1 MDQSDLTRVEK
12 ILPGTAEEGSA
23 EEAQILRQRLR
34 LFFAIGLIAS
44 LIAAVADALGYK
56 RFEDIEWAGL
66 IAYYSYVLWAF
77 PAISLL
83 GIGVLSLRRWSV
95 HGLHWID
102 FAFVTG
108 YIFLITFS
116 SAVYSPTAPRVFAYS
131 ILLFAHAAIIPSRV
145 WVQTLL
151 GATISLGYPMGLWLV
166 HHLYPEV
173 RALWAARGGEEAF
186 RSFVVTR
193 FLDVFLL
200 SAISVLVTKTLYH
213 FRTRLSRAQA
223 LGNYILKGELGS
235 GGMGKVYRAKHAFLA
250 RPTAV
255 KVLAPRH
262 EDPKTALARFQQ
274 EVKLCCQLTHPN
286 TITIFDFGEGANHT
300 FFYAMELLQGVDLQ
314 RMVEKFGP
322 LPLHRTL
329 FLLQQICGSL
339 AEAHAMGIVHRDI
352 KPSNIFLAQRGG
364 LYDFVKVLDFGL
376 AQELRKT
383 AREASRNGAVFSGTP
398 RYTAPECLRGSAK
411 IDARADIYMLGSLSY
426 WLLTGHSPFEE
437 DSEEALMKD
446 HLNKTAAPP
455 SERLGAALPKEM
467 DELILR
473 CLEKNPEDRFQDIG
487 ELLRALRKV
496 PQGATWSFEAAE
508 AWWRENLPEYCTAEK
523 IPT

>member
-1 MDQSDLTRVEK
+1 MNRSDLTRVEK

-34 LFFAIGLIAS
+34 LFFAIGFIAS
-44 LIAAVADALGYK
+44 LIAAIADALGFK

-66 IAYYSYVLWAF
+66 ISYYSYVLWAF
-77 PAISLL
+77 PAVSLL
-83 GIGVLSLRRWSV
+83 GIALLSLRRWTV

-102 FAFVTG
+102 FAFVAG
-108 YIFLITFS
+108 YILLITFS
-116 SAVYSPTAPRVFAYS
+116 SSVYSPTAPRVFAYS
-131 ILLFAHAAIIPSRV
+131 ILLFAHAAIIPSHV

-151 GATISLGYPMGLWLV
+151 GATVSLGYPLGLWLV
-166 HHLYPEV
+166 YHRFPEV
-173 RALWAARGGEEAF
+173 RALWEARGGTEAF

-213 FRTRLSRAQA
+213 FRARLSRAQA
-223 LGNYILKGELGS
+223 LGNYLLKGELGS

-262 EDPKTALARFQQ
+262 EDPRSALARFQQ

-300 FFYAMELLQGVDLQ
+300 FFYAMELLEGMDLQ
-314 RMVEKFGP
+314 RVVEMFGP
-322 LPLHRTL
+322 MPVNRVI
-329 FLLQQICGSL
+329 FLLRQIAGSL
-339 AEAHAMGIVHRDI
+339 GEAHAHGIIHRDI

-376 AQELRKT
+376 AREYRK
-383 AREASRNGAVFSGTP
+383 GAPAQVKEDGVFSGTP
-398 RYTAPECLRGSAK
+398 RYTAPECLQGNGV
-411 IDARADIYMLGSLSY
+411 IDARTDIYMLGSLSY

-437 DSEEALMKD
+437 DSDEALMKD
-446 HLNKTAAPP
+446 HLVKQAEPP
-455 SERLGAALPKEM
+455 SKLAGPSIPPEV
-467 DELILR
+467 DDFILK
-473 CLEKNPEDRFQDIG
+473 CLRKDPVERFQDA
-487 ELLRALRKV
+487 EEFLAALDRL
-496 PQGATWSFEAAE
+496 PLQDPWSFEVAE
-508 AWWRENLPEYCTAEK
+508 KWWRRNLPDMV
-523 IPT
+523 PQRP